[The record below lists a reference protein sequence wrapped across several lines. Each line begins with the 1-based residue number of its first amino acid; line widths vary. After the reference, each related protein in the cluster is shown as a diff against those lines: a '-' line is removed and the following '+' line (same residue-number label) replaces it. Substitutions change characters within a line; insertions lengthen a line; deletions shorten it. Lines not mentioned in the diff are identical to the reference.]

1 MKDLINSDVNP
12 NPTMIATEKFN
23 NILQQ
28 IQSSQLNFH
37 LQISPYS
44 AVISLKKSL
53 MRDKSGN
60 VILPSPTTLR
70 HASSDSVEK
79 LVDTIVKLE
88 KDITDLTK
96 KYEDAIDDGVNAH
109 QIIEKLEKR
118 QLEAQIKVE
127 ETESLNEKHL
137 YSEIEKLKVAQEG
150 RDEEIHNLRIAN
162 KSSEEVSE
170 KLRLAMCESKDKFE
184 KEKVQLVKDHKA
196 EVKAWKRD
204 LGEANSKVIKLEKL
218 ANKYEACS
226 PNCTHTSGDSPTS
239 LPSIVSETQPLKTQP
254 IKSEIQCSICS
265 VTIADYKPKYISLVK
280 PLTLPVMIARTL
292 LKGMTQGRTL
302 TGASIPQCV

>member
-44 AVISLKKSL
+44 AVISLKISL

-88 KDITDLTK
+88 KDITGLTK

-118 QLEAQIKVE
+118 QLETQIKVE
-127 ETESLNEKHL
+127 ETKSVNEKH
-137 YSEIEKLKVAQEG
+137 
-150 RDEEIHNLRIAN
+150 
-162 KSSEEVSE
+162 
-170 KLRLAMCESKDKFE
+170 
-184 KEKVQLVKDHKA
+184 
-196 EVKAWKRD
+196 
-204 LGEANSKVIKLEKL
+204 
-218 ANKYEACS
+218 
-226 PNCTHTSGDSPTS
+226 
-239 LPSIVSETQPLKTQP
+239 
-254 IKSEIQCSICS
+254 
-265 VTIADYKPKYISLVK
+265 
-280 PLTLPVMIARTL
+280 
-292 LKGMTQGRTL
+292 
-302 TGASIPQCV
+302 

>member
-1 MKDLINSDVNP
+1 M
-12 NPTMIATEKFN
+12 
-23 NILQQ
+23 
-28 IQSSQLNFH
+28 
-37 LQISPYS
+37 
-44 AVISLKKSL
+44 
-53 MRDKSGN
+53 
-60 VILPSPTTLR
+60 
-70 HASSDSVEK
+70 
-79 LVDTIVKLE
+79 
-88 KDITDLTK
+88 
-96 KYEDAIDDGVNAH
+96 NAH

-127 ETESLNEKHL
+127 EIKSVHEKRL
-137 YSEIEKLKVAQEG
+137 YSEIENLKAALEG

-162 KSSEEVSE
+162 KSSKEVSK

-226 PNCTHTSGDSPTS
+226 PNSTHTSGDSPTS

-265 VTIADYKPKYISLVK
+265 VTIADYKPKYFLGEAFNPACDDCNDSFEGDDSGPDPNGCEHTPVCVTRQPHPPPYPSITHIVNENSKYHEHMMSRAGVPGRYPGHERCMSAYSNNYGCEDCVWLKWHGELHGYPDIHPNVK
-280 PLTLPVMIARTL
+280 HLFLIKKKQRTS
-292 LKGMTQGRTL
+292 R
-302 TGASIPQCV
+302 A

>member
-1 MKDLINSDVNP
+1 
-12 NPTMIATEKFN
+12 
-23 NILQQ
+23 
-28 IQSSQLNFH
+28 
-37 LQISPYS
+37 
-44 AVISLKKSL
+44 

-127 ETESLNEKHL
+127 ETKSVNEKHL
-137 YSEIEKLKVAQEG
+137 YSEIEHLKAALEG
-150 RDEEIHNLRIAN
+150 LDEEIHNLRIAN
-162 KSSEEVSE
+162 KSLKEVSE

-226 PNCTHTSGDSPTS
+226 PNSTHTSGDSSTS

-254 IKSEIQCSICS
+254 IK
-265 VTIADYKPKYISLVK
+265 
-280 PLTLPVMIARTL
+280 
-292 LKGMTQGRTL
+292 
-302 TGASIPQCV
+302 